1 MVTRMDIVIVALLL
15 VLAVL
20 IFVGARRGLVLA
32 LWFLTLIAVIA
43 LFRYHVT
50 SALDLSF

>member
-1 MVTRMDIVIVALLL
+1 MDIIILVALL

-20 IFVGARRGLVLA
+20 IYRGARRGLVLA
-32 LWFLTLIAVIA
+32 LWLLTLVAVLA

>member
-1 MVTRMDIVIVALLL
+1 MTLLFGIGVLMWRGANRNLVI
-15 VLAVL
+15 
-20 IFVGARRGLVLA
+20 GLWVLA
-32 LWFLTLIAVIA
+32 LVAMLG

>member
-1 MVTRMDIVIVALLL
+1 MDILILILLL
-15 VLAVL
+15 IIGIL
-20 IFVGARRGLVLA
+20 IYKGARRGLILT
-32 LWFLTLIAVIA
+32 LWFVALVAMLA

>member
-1 MVTRMDIVIVALLL
+1 MDILILALLL

-20 IFVGARRGLVLA
+20 IYKGVRRGFVLA
-32 LWFLTLIAVIA
+32 LWFVMLVAMLA

-50 SALDLSF
+50 SNLDLSF

>member
-1 MVTRMDIVIVALLL
+1 MDIIIVALLL

-20 IFVGARRGLVLA
+20 IYRGARRGVVLA
-32 LWFLTLIAVIA
+32 LWFVAFVAVLA